1 MRWGCYF
8 LYNDLGIEDR
18 MKDLFMARFFS
29 TGNLFILS
37 VVTLF
42 LAGCEEAPQASGAA
56 GAMPAPMVE
65 AAGPLEKEVT
75 EWDEFTGRLAA
86 VELVEIRPR
95 VGGYLE
101 SVHFKEGTM
110 VKKGDLLYIIDPR
123 PYEASLIRQK
133 AELTQAE
140 AKLRQV
146 SADLE
151 RGKELVQ
158 KKTISTELYD
168 RRVEEFEKARA
179 EVDIAKAAVQLAQL
193 DVEYTHI
200 RAPITGRIGRT
211 LVTPGN
217 LLSGGEAT
225 STLLTTLV
233 SMDPIHFY
241 FTGTE
246 RERLRYLRL
255 DEQGRRANS
264 ARFANEVKLKLSD
277 EEAFFHS
284 GAMDFIDNR
293 IDAATGTITGR
304 AIFDNP
310 DHLLVPGMFAR
321 IKLKGEGPYQA
332 LLVPDQAV
340 IADQSHQYVFVLDEQ
355 DTVQRRN
362 VISGVKAYGLRVIRK
377 GLSAKDRVII
387 NGFSRI
393 RPGMKVKPR
402 MVNLTAQETEN
413 ESRGGQAEGVDTK

>member
-1 MRWGCYF
+1 
-8 LYNDLGIEDR
+8 
-18 MKDLFMARFFS
+18 MKRNFAAGYLV
-29 TGNLFILS
+29 IIS
-37 VVTLF
+37 VLTIF
-42 LAGCEEAPQASGAA
+42 LAGCEETPQASGAA
-56 GAMPAPMVE
+56 GAMPTSMVE
-65 AAGPLEKEVT
+65 AARPLEKEVT

-123 PYEASLIRQK
+123 PYEAALVRQK

-140 AKLRQV
+140 AKLHQV

-158 KKTISTELYD
+158 KKTISAELYD
-168 RRVEEFEKARA
+168 RRVEEFAKARA

-193 DVEYTHI
+193 DVEYTRI
-200 RAPITGRIGRT
+200 RAPISGRIGRT

-246 RERLRYLRL
+246 QERLRYLRL
-255 DEQGRRANS
+255 DEQGRRPNS

-277 EEAFFHS
+277 EEAFLHQ
-284 GAMDFIDNR
+284 GVMDFIDNQ
-293 IDAATGTITGR
+293 IDSATGTITGR

-332 LLVPDQAV
+332 LLLPDQAV

-355 DTVQRRN
+355 DMVRRKN
-362 VISGVKAYGLRVIRK
+362 VLSGVKAYGLRVIRQ
-377 GLSAKDRVII
+377 GLSPQDRVII
-387 NGFSRI
+387 NGLSRI

-402 MVNLTAQETEN
+402 MIDLMAQAGEN
-413 ESRGGQAEGVDTK
+413 EPRAGQGEGADGR